1 MASYPI
7 RRKSMSKIL
16 IVTDSSASIDLDV
29 AKAHG
34 IEIVPL
40 SVELDG
46 KVYRDQL
53 DMTVAELRE
62 KLKQKAAPKTSQP
75 NLGYVNDLMKRWKGE
90 DWDDI
95 IIFSLSSHLSGT
107 FQGFN
112 LAMNDNE
119 MTNVTL
125 IDTLTLAGPL
135 RDIAFKAASMVKEGK
150 SKHEILSMAKTVIDM
165 TQGFLIP
172 ENLDQL
178 VRGGRVSPALKTVAS
193 LLKLRTLAVLR
204 NGGKTF
210 EKAGTSR
217 TEAGIFKMVID
228 DFAEKGV
235 AVGVTKFVICECEA
249 QDIADRLKAAL
260 VERFGPVQV
269 DIIDLP
275 ATLTAHAG
283 LRAVSVQSSLV
294 L

>member
-1 MASYPI
+1 
-7 RRKSMSKIL
+7 MSKIL
-16 IVTDSSASIDLDV
+16 IVTDSSASIDLEV
-29 AKAHG
+29 AKQHG

-53 DMTVAELRE
+53 DMSGAELRE

-107 FQGFN
+107 YQGFR
-112 LAMNDNE
+112 LAMMDNDME
-119 MTNVTL
+119 NVTL
-125 IDTLTLAGPL
+125 VDTFTLGGAL
-135 RDIAFKAASMVKEGK
+135 RDIVFKAASMVKEGK
-150 SKHEILSMAKTVIDM
+150 SKEEILEVAQKVIDS

-204 NGGKTF
+204 NKGTSF
-210 EKAGTSR
+210 DKAGTAR
-217 TEAGIFKMVID
+217 TEAGIFEKVLE
-228 DFAEKGV
+228 DFAQKGV
-235 AVGVTKFVICECEA
+235 TVGVTKFVICECEA
-249 QDIADRLKAAL
+249 MDIAERLKAA
-260 VERFGPVQV
+260 VVQKFGPVEV
-269 DIIDLP
+269 EIIDLP

-283 LRAVSVQSSLV
+283 LRAVSIQSSLV

>member
-1 MASYPI
+1 MP
-7 RRKSMSKIL
+7 KIL
-16 IVTDSSASIDLDV
+16 IVTDSSTSIDLDV
-29 AKAHG
+29 AKKHG

-40 SVELDG
+40 SVELNG

-53 DMTVAELRE
+53 DMTGAELRE

-75 NLGYVNDLMKRWKGE
+75 NLGYVNELMVKWKSEG
-90 DWDDI
+90 WDDI

-107 FQGFN
+107 FQGYN
-112 LAMNDNE
+112 LAKSDNN
-119 MTNVTL
+119 MDNVTI
-125 IDTLTLAGPL
+125 IDTFTLAGPL
-135 RDIAFKAASMVKEGK
+135 RDITFKAASMVKEGK
-150 SKHEILSMAKTVIDM
+150 NKEEILAMAQSVIDM

-172 ENLDQL
+172 ENLEQL

-193 LLKLRTLAVLR
+193 LLKLRTLAVVR
-204 NGGKTF
+204 NKGTTF

-217 TEAGIFKMVID
+217 TEAGIFKMVIE

-235 AVGVTKFVICECEA
+235 TVGVTKFVICECEA
-249 QDIADRLKAAL
+249 QDIALRLKAAL
-260 VERFGPVQV
+260 VERFGQVQV

-283 LRAVSVQSSLV
+283 LRTISIQSSLV

>member
-1 MASYPI
+1 
-7 RRKSMSKIL
+7 MSKIL
-16 IVTDSSASIDLDV
+16 IVTDSSASIDLEV
-29 AKAHG
+29 AKQHG

-40 SVELDG
+40 SVELEG

-53 DMTVAELRE
+53 DMTGAELRE

-90 DWDDI
+90 GWDDV
-95 IIFSLSSHLSGT
+95 IIFSLSSNLSGT
-107 FQGFN
+107 YQGFH
-112 LAMNDNE
+112 LAMMDND

-125 IDTLTLAGPL
+125 VDTLTLAGPL
-135 RDIAFKAASMVKEGK
+135 RDIVFKAASMVKEGK
-150 SKHEILSMAKTVIDM
+150 TKEEILAMAQTVIDM

-178 VRGGRVSPALKTVAS
+178 VRGGRVSPALKTVAT

-204 NGGKTF
+204 NKGKTF
-210 EKAGTSR
+210 DKAGTSR

-249 QDIADRLKAAL
+249 QDIALRLKSAL
-260 VERFGPVQV
+260 VERFGPVDV

-283 LRAVSVQSSLV
+283 LRAVSIQSSLV

>member
-1 MASYPI
+1 MP
-7 RRKSMSKIL
+7 KIL

-29 AKAHG
+29 AKQHG

-40 SVELDG
+40 SVELEG

-53 DMTVAELRE
+53 DMSGAELIE

-75 NLGYVNDLMKRWKGE
+75 NLGYVNDLMVKWKSEG
-90 DWDDI
+90 WDDI
-95 IIFSLSSHLSGT
+95 IIFSLSSNLSGT
-107 FQGFN
+107 FQGYN
-112 LAMNDNE
+112 LAKMDND
-119 MTNVTL
+119 MDNVT
-125 IDTLTLAGPL
+125 IVDTFTLAGPL
-135 RDIAFKAASMVKEGK
+135 RDITFKAATMVKEGK
-150 SKHEILSMAKTVIDM
+150 SKEEILAMAQTVIDM

-178 VRGGRVSPALKTVAS
+178 VRGGRVSPTLKTVAT
-193 LLKLRTLAVLR
+193 LLKLRTLAVIR
-204 NGGKTF
+204 NKGKSF
-210 EKAGTSR
+210 DKAGTSR
-217 TEAGIFKMVID
+217 TEAGVFKMVID

-249 QDIADRLKAAL
+249 VDIAERLKAAL
-260 VERFGPVQV
+260 IERFGPVTV

-283 LRAVSVQSSLV
+283 LRAVSIQSSLV

>member
-1 MASYPI
+1 MP
-7 RRKSMSKIL
+7 KIL

-29 AKAHG
+29 AKQHG

-40 SVELDG
+40 SVELEG

-53 DMTVAELRE
+53 DMSGAELIE

-75 NLGYVNDLMKRWKGE
+75 NLGYVNDLMVKWKSEG
-90 DWDDI
+90 WDDI
-95 IIFSLSSHLSGT
+95 IIFSLSSNLSGT
-107 FQGFN
+107 FQGYN
-112 LAMNDNE
+112 LAKMDND
-119 MTNVTL
+119 MDNVT
-125 IDTLTLAGPL
+125 IVDTFTLAGPL
-135 RDIAFKAASMVKEGK
+135 RDITFKAATMVKEGK
-150 SKHEILSMAKTVIDM
+150 SKEEILAMAQTVIDM

-178 VRGGRVSPALKTVAS
+178 VRGGRVSPTLKTVAT
-193 LLKLRTLAVLR
+193 LLKLRTLAVIR
-204 NGGKTF
+204 NKGKSF
-210 EKAGTSR
+210 DKAGTSR
-217 TEAGIFKMVID
+217 TEAGVFKMVID

-249 QDIADRLKAAL
+249 VDIAERLKAAL
-260 VERFGPVQV
+260 IERFGPVTV

-275 ATLTAHAG
+275 AALTAHAG
-283 LRAVSVQSSLV
+283 LRAVSIQSSLV

>member
-1 MASYPI
+1 MP
-7 RRKSMSKIL
+7 KIL

-29 AKAHG
+29 AKQHG

-53 DMTVAELRE
+53 DMSGAELRE

-75 NLGYVNDLMKRWKGE
+75 NLGYVNDLMVKWKSEG
-90 DWDDI
+90 WDDI
-95 IIFSLSSHLSGT
+95 IIFSLSSNLSGT
-107 FQGFN
+107 FQGYN
-112 LAMNDNE
+112 LAKMDND
-119 MTNVTL
+119 MDNVT
-125 IDTLTLAGPL
+125 IVDTFTLAGPL
-135 RDIAFKAASMVKEGK
+135 RDITFKAASMVKEGK
-150 SKHEILSMAKTVIDM
+150 SKEEILAMAQTVIDM

-178 VRGGRVSPALKTVAS
+178 VRGGRVSPTLKTVAT

-204 NGGKTF
+204 NKGKSF
-210 EKAGTSR
+210 DKAGTSR
-217 TEAGIFKMVID
+217 TEAGVFKMVID

-249 QDIADRLKAAL
+249 VDIAERLKAAL
-260 VERFGPVQV
+260 IERFGPVDV
-269 DIIDLP
+269 DVIQLP

-283 LRAVSVQSSLV
+283 LRAVSIQSSLV

>member
-1 MASYPI
+1 MP
-7 RRKSMSKIL
+7 KIL

-29 AKAHG
+29 AKQHG

-46 KVYRDQL
+46 KVYRDQF
-53 DMTVAELRE
+53 DMSGAELRE

-75 NLGYVNDLMKRWKGE
+75 NLGYVNDLMVKWKSEG
-90 DWDDI
+90 WDDI
-95 IIFSLSSHLSGT
+95 IIFSLSSYLSGT
-107 FQGFN
+107 FQGYN
-112 LAMNDNE
+112 LAKMDND
-119 MTNVTL
+119 MDNVT
-125 IDTLTLAGPL
+125 IVDTCTLAGSL
-135 RDIAFKAASMVKEGK
+135 RDITFKAASMVKEGK
-150 SKHEILSMAKTVIDM
+150 SKEEILAMAQTVIDM
-165 TQGFLIP
+165 TQAFLIP

-178 VRGGRVSPALKTVAS
+178 VRGGRVSPTLKTVAT

-204 NGGKTF
+204 NKGKSF
-210 EKAGTSR
+210 DKAGTSR
-217 TEAGIFKMVID
+217 TEAGVFKMVID

-249 QDIADRLKAAL
+249 VDIAERLKAAL
-260 VERFGPVQV
+260 IERFGPVDV
-269 DIIDLP
+269 DVIQLP

-283 LRAVSVQSSLV
+283 LRAVSIQSSLV

>member
-1 MASYPI
+1 MP
-7 RRKSMSKIL
+7 KIL

-29 AKAHG
+29 AKQHG

-40 SVELDG
+40 SVELEG

-53 DMTVAELRE
+53 DMSGAELIE

-75 NLGYVNDLMKRWKGE
+75 NLGYVNDLMVKWKSEG
-90 DWDDI
+90 WDDI
-95 IIFSLSSHLSGT
+95 IIFSLSSYLSGT
-107 FQGFN
+107 FQGYN
-112 LAMNDNE
+112 LAKMDND
-119 MTNVTL
+119 MDNVT
-125 IDTLTLAGPL
+125 IVDTFTLAGSL
-135 RDIAFKAASMVKEGK
+135 RDITFKAASMVKEGK
-150 SKHEILSMAKTVIDM
+150 SKEEILAMAQTVIDM
-165 TQGFLIP
+165 TQAFLIP

-178 VRGGRVSPALKTVAS
+178 VRGGRVSPTLKTVAT

-204 NGGKTF
+204 NKGKSF
-210 EKAGTSR
+210 DKAGTSH
-217 TEAGIFKMVID
+217 TEAGVFKMVID

-249 QDIADRLKAAL
+249 VDIAERLKAAL
-260 VERFGPVQV
+260 IERFGPVDV
-269 DIIDLP
+269 DVIQLP

-283 LRAVSVQSSLV
+283 LRAVSIQSSLV

>member
-1 MASYPI
+1 MA
-7 RRKSMSKIL
+7 KIL
-16 IVTDSSASIDLDV
+16 IVTDSSASIDLEL
-29 AKAHG
+29 AKSIG
-34 IEIVPL
+34 LEIVPL
-40 SVELDG
+40 SVELEG

-53 DMTVAELRE
+53 DMSGAELRE

-90 DWDDI
+90 GWDDI
-95 IIFSLSSHLSGT
+95 IIFSLSSNLSGT
-107 FQGFN
+107 FQGYN

-119 MTNVTL
+119 MTNVT
-125 IDTLTLAGPL
+125 IVDTLTLAGPL
-135 RDIAFKAASMVKEGK
+135 RDIAFKAVSMVNEGK
-150 SKHEILSMAKTVIDM
+150 TKEEILAMAQSVIDM

-178 VRGGRVSPALKTVAS
+178 VRGGRVSPTLKTVAS
-193 LLKLRTLAVLR
+193 LLKLRTLAALR
-204 NGGKTF
+204 NKGKTF
-210 EKAGTSR
+210 DKAGTSR

-235 AVGVTKFVICECEA
+235 AVGVTKFIICECEA
-249 QDIADRLKAAL
+249 QDIALRLKEAL
-260 VERFGPVQV
+260 VERFGLVDV

-283 LRAVSVQSSLV
+283 LRAVSIQSSLV